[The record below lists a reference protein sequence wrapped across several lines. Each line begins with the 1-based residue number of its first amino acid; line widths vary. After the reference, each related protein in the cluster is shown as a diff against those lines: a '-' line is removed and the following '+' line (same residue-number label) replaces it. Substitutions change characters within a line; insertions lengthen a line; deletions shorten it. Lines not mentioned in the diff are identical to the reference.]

1 MNGSPDGAIKRD
13 LYACVWKTLLLRRL
27 LQKHTAQFPRTT
39 CSCRSR
45 HRLATWTKHGPEEQ
59 RAYNGKRTLFDIRPL
74 LMKFDQA
81 RKNPVSAQ
89 SHCLCCANNPCDS
102 NIHLFGSLSDHHHQD
117 DLNKRN
123 KDLKLKNDFCSPGSA
138 WTIICHMPATKGLKS
153 AAAAFSTRRRLL
165 ACYTGLLWRLHWF
178 ALAVT
183 FSHFQQTWNID
194 AANHEFLTWADR
206 RRIASYPI
214 IPKASLVLR
223 ERFCAKFG
231 ARRSPPPPTCWE
243 RSHVHGREGA
253 EANKKFR
260 QTVVVRRTRFGKC
273 HREKTLQLLSTV
285 PIHKPA
291 HLVHKQQWRKFN
303 HIDLLKILAAGL
315 DQRQSH
321 FLKIHN
327 IQIGSLL
334 SFFH

>member
-1 MNGSPDGAIKRD
+1 MNKTWSRRTTRVQWEKNVVRHPTFANEIWLGQKKSCIRTIALLVLCERPMRFEYSPVWQFKRSSSSRRFKQTKQRF
-13 LYACVWKTLLLRRL
+13 KTEKRL
-27 LQKHTAQFPRTT
+27 LFPGV
-39 CSCRSR
+39 SLDNHLPHAS
-45 HRLATWTKHGPEEQ
+45 
-59 RAYNGKRTLFDIRPL
+59 NKRTEICCCCF
-74 LMKFDQA
+74 FYTSQA
-81 RKNPVSAQ
+81 AR
-89 SHCLCCANNPCDS
+89 
-102 NIHLFGSLSDHHHQD
+102 
-117 DLNKRN
+117 
-123 KDLKLKNDFCSPGSA
+123 
-138 WTIICHMPATKGLKS
+138 M
-153 AAAAFSTRRRLL
+153 
-165 ACYTGLLWRLHWF
+165 LHGF

>member
-1 MNGSPDGAIKRD
+1 MNKTWSRRTTRVQWEKNVVRHPTFANEIWLGQKKSCTRTIALLVLCEQPMRFEYSPVWQFKRSSSSRRFQQTKQRF
-13 LYACVWKTLLLRRL
+13 KTEKRL
-27 LQKHTAQFPRTT
+27 LFP
-39 CSCRSR
+39 
-45 HRLATWTKHGPEEQ
+45 G
-59 RAYNGKRTLFDIRPL
+59 
-74 LMKFDQA
+74 
-81 RKNPVSAQ
+81 VSLDNHLPHA
-89 SHCLCCANNPCDS
+89 S
-102 NIHLFGSLSDHHHQD
+102 N
-117 DLNKRN
+117 
-123 KDLKLKNDFCSPGSA
+123 
-138 WTIICHMPATKGLKS
+138 KGLKS
-153 AAAAFSTRRRLL
+153 AAAFSTRRRLL

-183 FSHFQQTWNID
+183 FSHFQQTSNID